1 MKSQI
6 SNAIQVPKSTDT
18 RRHDWIIAPFD
29 AILNPL
35 DFLEA
40 ADLTGPA
47 GLHKGAMKMNFDKWI
62 DDLKNA
68 RKAQTGEGV
77 HHLPRRS
84 HQKFNEG
91 GYTSIE
97 YLAHSAKAT
106 GTENL
111 TIGERA
117 L

>member
-1 MKSQI
+1 MKTQN
-6 SNAIQVPKSTDT
+6 SNLVQVPRSTDKGS
-18 RRHDWIIAPFD
+18 HDYIIALFD

-77 HHLPRRS
+77 HYLPGRS

-111 TIGERA
+111 TIDGRA